1 MRLGVIL
8 HFSED
13 YHRQVQI
20 RREILRLP
28 LNLDFTEEELAL
40 EANEYH
46 LGAWDEDNNLVAVL
60 SLKPLAD
67 NEIKMRQVA
76 VKQSVQ
82 KSGIGKLLVLFAE
95 QFALS
100 KGYTRIVLNARDSA
114 IDFYLFLN
122 YSITGPQFKEV
133 GLTHSKMFKNI
144 A

>member
-1 MRLGVIL
+1 MRLGEIL
-8 HFSED
+8 HFSDD
-13 YHRQVQI
+13 YDVQVQI
-20 RREILRLP
+20 RREVLRIP
-28 LNLDFTEEELAL
+28 LGLDFTEEELAL

-46 LGAWDEDNNLVAVL
+46 LGAWDENDNLVAVL
-60 SLKPLAD
+60 SLKPLSG

-82 KSGIGKLLVLFAE
+82 KSGIGRVLVLFAE

-100 KGYTRIVLNARDSA
+100 KGYNRIVLNARDSA

-122 YSITGPQFKEV
+122 YSITGPQFIEV
-133 GLTHSKMFKNI
+133 GLPHHKMFKNI

>member
-1 MRLGVIL
+1 MRLGEIL
-8 HFSED
+8 HFSDD
-13 YHRQVQI
+13 YESQVKI
-20 RREILRLP
+20 RREVLRLP
-28 LNLDFTEEELAL
+28 LGLDFTEEELAL

-46 LGAWDEDNNLVAVL
+46 LGAWDENDDLVAVL
-60 SLKPLAD
+60 SLKPLFGK
-67 NEIKMRQVA
+67 EIKMRQVA

-82 KSGIGKLLVLFAE
+82 KSGIGKVLVLFAE

-100 KGYTRIVLNARDSA
+100 KGYNRMVLNARDSA

-122 YSITGPQFKEV
+122 YFITGPQFIEV

>member
-13 YHRQVQI
+13 YERQVQI

-100 KGYTRIVLNARDSA
+100 KGYTRIV
-114 IDFYLFLN
+114 
-122 YSITGPQFKEV
+122 FKCPR
-133 GLTHSKMFKNI
+133 FCY
-144 A
+144 